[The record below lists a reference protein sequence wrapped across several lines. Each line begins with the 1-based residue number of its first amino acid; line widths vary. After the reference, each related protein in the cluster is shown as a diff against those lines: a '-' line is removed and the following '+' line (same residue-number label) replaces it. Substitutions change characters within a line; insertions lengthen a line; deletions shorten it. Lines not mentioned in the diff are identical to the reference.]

1 MSLVVKMLKINLAR
15 NLNKSMKIQVSYNRA
30 TRIELKRL
38 KSLSKLSTNKTL
50 ISLFVAIKKLKR
62 NQIIILSNTK
72 VKIKRV
78 FLQLNLLNLS
88 S

>member
-1 MSLVVKMLKINLAR
+1 
-15 NLNKSMKIQVSYNRA
+15 MKIQVSLNRA

-50 ISLFVAIKKLKR
+50 NSLFVAIKKLKR

-78 FLQLNLLNLS
+78 FLQLNLLNVS